1 LDKVRL
7 QFCELVLEQ
16 PASRR
21 IEHIKHMPKH
31 AGWSGRTMGEVQA
44 LRKVWCRQDMA
55 FNLIV
60 FEALGL
66 LTFVE
71 GED

>member
-1 LDKVRL
+1 M
-7 QFCELVLEQ
+7 
-16 PASRR
+16 A
-21 IEHIKHMPKH
+21 
-31 AGWSGRTMGEVQA
+31 EVQA